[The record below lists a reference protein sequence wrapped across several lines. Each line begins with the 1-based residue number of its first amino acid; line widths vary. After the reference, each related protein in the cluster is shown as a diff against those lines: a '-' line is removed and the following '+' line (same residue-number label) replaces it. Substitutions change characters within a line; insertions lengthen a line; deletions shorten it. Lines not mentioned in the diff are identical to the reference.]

1 MSTATSTVGATPL
14 APREAILRAI
24 ADDLELIALLH
35 DREPSAA
42 LVDAMRACP
51 LADQLTLRLAGETSW
66 QALEAMRAA
75 LADLPTE
82 LDAATLDTLAVGYAD
97 VYLRHVYR
105 AAPTE
110 SVWTTEDGLD
120 RQGAMLDIRAE
131 HAAHGLRMTDAAAR
145 PEDHL
150 VMQLRFVAQLLAGAR
165 ADPEAAAHFLD
176 AHLLRWIHL
185 FAARLVHT
193 GAPPL
198 FAAVAVLTACYLD
211 EARRH
216 LAALTDVAVAKPAP
230 LPDGKRIASSP
241 ATEER
246 PYLPGAAPSW

>member
-1 MSTATSTVGATPL
+1 MSLATADAAGNTI
-14 APREAILRAI
+14 APQETILRAI
-24 ADDLELIALLH
+24 ADDFELLALLH

-42 LVDAMRACP
+42 LIDAMRACP
-51 LADQLTLRLAGETSW
+51 LADQLSLRLADAASL
-66 QALEAMRAA
+66 QALEALRAA
-75 LADLPTE
+75 LLDLPAVIGPE
-82 LDAATLDTLAVGYAD
+82 TLDTLAVGYAD

-131 HAAHGLRMTDAAAR
+131 HAAHGLRMTDHAAR

-150 VMQLRFVAQLLAGAR
+150 VMQLRFLAELIAGPR
-165 ADPEAAAHFLD
+165 TDPEAAARFLD
-176 AHLLRWIHL
+176 AHLMRWICP
-185 FAARLVHT
+185 FASRLVHT

-198 FAAVAVLTACYLD
+198 FAAIAVLTACYLD

-216 LAALTDVAVAKPAP
+216 LAALTGVAVAEPTP
-230 LPDGKRIASSP
+230 PPDGKRSAGTPP
-241 ATEER
+241 AEER